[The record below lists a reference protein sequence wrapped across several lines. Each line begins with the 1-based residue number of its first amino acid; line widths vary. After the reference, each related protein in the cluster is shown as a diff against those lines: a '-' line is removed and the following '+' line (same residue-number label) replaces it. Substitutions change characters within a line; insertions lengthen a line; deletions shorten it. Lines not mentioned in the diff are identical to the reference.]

1 MKFFSKEIK
10 NFLTGIDSNNHIAI
24 VPRSQSSATAGD
36 LVFFRYSLGTGA
48 GSRSYRIFLLTE
60 PITKQAKTGNL
71 LLTGFRLKNLGS
83 DTFTALDVISLYNNV
98 NTTNDKLGSLTKSR
112 ETSKNY
118 LKVNKTASKPKL
130 TIKLQNLKSSLL
142 RNKIES
148 EYRTYIMTK
157 IFGPIRKLIPPAIE
171 EEGSKE

>member
-1 MKFFSKEIK
+1 MRFFSKEIK
-10 NFLTGIDSNNHIAI
+10 NFLTGLDTDSYISI
-24 VPRSQSSATAGD
+24 VPRSDSAATAGD
-36 LVFFRYSLGTGA
+36 IVFFRYSLGSGV
-48 GSRSYRIFLLTE
+48 GSRAYRIFLLTE

-98 NTTNDKLGSLTKSR
+98 NTANNKISSLLRSR
-112 ETSKNY
+112 ETTKNY
-118 LKVNKTASKPKL
+118 LKVNKSSIPKL
-130 TIKLQNLKSSLL
+130 SIKLQKLKSSLL

-148 EYRTYIMTK
+148 EYRTYIMSK
-157 IFGPIRKLIPPAIE
+157 IFGPIRKVTPPAT